1 VFGFLRRWI
10 LRREVERLLKR
21 LEKEGHLNFIKAI
34 FGGSK
39 KLTAVLAGVLLVVFQ
54 GALGLDE
61 ATAAKLVTL
70 IMSYVGAQG
79 LVDLGLAIGG
89 NKTQ

>member
-1 VFGFLRRWI
+1 MFGWLKRRI
-10 LRREVERLLKR
+10 LLREVRGLLER
-21 LEKEGHLNFIKAI
+21 LEKEGHLSFFKAF

-39 KLTAVLAGVLLVVFQ
+39 KATAVLAGILLVVFQ

-61 ATAAKLVTL
+61 GTAQKLVTL
-70 IMSYVGAQG
+70 IMSYIGAQG
-79 LVDLGLAIGG
+79 LVDLGLAISG